1 MVHSYISPK
10 ELSNAVSKVP
20 LHPHNLLPA
29 TPKAADSHRGVETCP
44 TYAQRTAHHSLG
56 KAQWSCQQ
64 SSVPTTHTTTPC
76 PARRRE
82 SHTQDASCIL
92 RLGIASPLQLRSV
105 ALDTQTCA
113 SNGDSEIRNA
123 LPSNGL
129 EEHRI
134 HCTTGGI
141 SGVAVARRTRLVD
154 RAHCS
159 LNVFLPWSD
168 SEVRILRPGCV
179 LRLRH
184 AHVQGAFLESS
195 QLQLNMDQQKNCIQN
210 CAFQTNQGKGCP
222 AR

>member
-1 MVHSYISPK
+1 VFQNPCWQSSHVLHRSYISREMVHSYISPK

-113 SNGDSEIRNA
+113 SNGDSEMPTRFATHCPPMGLRN
-123 LPSNGL
+123 
-129 EEHRI
+129 
-134 HCTTGGI
+134 TG
-141 SGVAVARRTRLVD
+141 STAPPAASAV
-154 RAHCS
+154 
-159 LNVFLPWSD
+159 
-168 SEVRILRPGCV
+168 
-179 LRLRH
+179 
-184 AHVQGAFLESS
+184 
-195 QLQLNMDQQKNCIQN
+195 
-210 CAFQTNQGKGCP
+210 
-222 AR
+222 